1 VRVEVSVRREDA
13 LLVRRVADALSDP
26 TREARARNLLN
37 EGLAQSEGLSL
48 KALLAAAPLEDI
60 ELERDTRPGRD
71 VDL

>member
-1 VRVEVSVRREDA
+1 MRVEVSVRREDA